1 MFDSSFLD
9 IETHRTLPLLHPFLV
24 WQSLCAMKAYRLF
37 CVLVPPVTGGKDMK
51 MEYTYK
57 FNDGTQNT
65 VSVSETIG
73 KVLEGLDRKAENLE
87 RKERYYRQLSIDT
100 LSCADKGELL
110 PADEV
115 TPETLLN
122 LKIENELLKEA
133 LLSLT
138 ETQRR
143 RLLLYAEGYS
153 YRKIAEI
160 ENVGFTK
167 IAKSVENAREK
178 MLCISHKSGA

>member
-1 MFDSSFLD
+1 
-9 IETHRTLPLLHPFLV
+9 
-24 WQSLCAMKAYRLF
+24 
-37 CVLVPPVTGGKDMK
+37 MK

-73 KVLEGLDRKAENLE
+73 KALEGLDRKAENLE

-115 TPETLLN
+115 VESENRKRTIERGVAFFNGNTAE
-122 LKIENELLKEA
+122 KI
-133 LLSLT
+133 T
-138 ETQRR
+138 FIR
-143 RLLLYAEGYS
+143 
-153 YRKIAEI
+153 
-160 ENVGFTK
+160 
-167 IAKSVENAREK
+167 
-178 MLCISHKSGA
+178 

>member
-1 MFDSSFLD
+1 
-9 IETHRTLPLLHPFLV
+9 
-24 WQSLCAMKAYRLF
+24 
-37 CVLVPPVTGGKDMK
+37 

-65 VSVSETIG
+65 VLVSETIG
-73 KVLEGLDRKAENLE
+73 KALEELDRKAENLE
-87 RKERYYRQLSIDT
+87 RKERYHRQLSIDT

-153 YRKIAEI
+153 YREISMAEHI
-160 ENVGFTK
+160 DEKTAFESVK
-167 IAKSVENAREK
+167 AAKNKLIVCFAQSNN
-178 MLCISHKSGA
+178 

>member
-1 MFDSSFLD
+1 
-9 IETHRTLPLLHPFLV
+9 
-24 WQSLCAMKAYRLF
+24 
-37 CVLVPPVTGGKDMK
+37 

-65 VSVSETIG
+65 VPVNETIG
-73 KVLEGLDRKAENLE
+73 KALEKLDRKAENLE
-87 RKERYYRQLSIDT
+87 RKERSHQYSLEAT
-100 LSCADKGELL
+100 LYEGEDFAD
-110 PADEV
+110 DV
-115 TPETLLN
+115 TPESLLD
-122 LKIENELLKEA
+122 LKIENAFLKEA

-153 YRKIAEI
+153 YREIAEI

-167 IAKSVENAREK
+167 IAKSVENSRNK
-178 MLCISHKSGA
+178 MLCVLNKKQ